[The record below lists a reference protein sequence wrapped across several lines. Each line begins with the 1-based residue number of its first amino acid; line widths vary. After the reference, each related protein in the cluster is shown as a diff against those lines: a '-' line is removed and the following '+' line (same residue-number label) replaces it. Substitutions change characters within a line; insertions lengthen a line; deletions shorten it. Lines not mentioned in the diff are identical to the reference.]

1 MADSKYGHY
10 ILKEKGNSKLD
21 PATGIKRVVLE
32 GREDWGGIQH
42 RMKWEFV
49 TKPGVVM
56 ETRHSHPFD
65 EFLLFYSC
73 TPADETNFSA
83 EIELLLG
90 EEGEPQTITQP
101 TIVCIPQGMVHGPLT
116 FKSVGKPVLFT
127 HICLGPDYKQIPA

>member
-32 GREDWGGIQH
+32 GREDWCGIHH
-42 RMKWEFV
+42 RMKWEFE
-49 TKPGVVM
+49 TKPGIVM
-56 ETRHSHPFD
+56 ADRHSHPFD

-90 EEGEPQTITQP
+90 EEGELHNHKP
-101 TIVCIPQGMVHGPLT
+101 TIVCVPRHGARSPHVQT
-116 FKSVGKPVLFT
+116 RG
-127 HICLGPDYKQIPA
+127 